1 MVTLPGYF
9 YLIYV
14 TNYRYKHWNIFL
26 SRLHILEILFI
37 NTSYLVNLLYIIN
50 FGSNSSVFTRGIS
63 RANPIPGNFFHRF
76 FGQPEDFEI
85 ITEIETGTNY
95 YKRIHNVI

>member
-1 MVTLPGYF
+1 MVDLYYRVVYNINYSLIPSIWLISYVESTLVV
-9 YLIYV
+9 IV
-14 TNYRYKHWNIFL
+14 
-26 SRLHILEILFI
+26 LHIQF
-37 NTSYLVNLLYIIN
+37 T
-50 FGSNSSVFTRGIS
+50 GSIS
-63 RANPIPGNFFHRF
+63 RANPIPGNVFHRF